1 MDSSVVGGIVRT
13 ILASVG
19 GVLATKGYID
29 DATLQA
35 CIGAIITLGTGI
47 WSVVQKKRAAK

>member
-19 GVLATKGYID
+19 GVLVAKGYVD

-35 CIGAIITLGTGI
+35 CIGALITLGTGI
-47 WSVVQKKRAAK
+47 WSVVQKKSTAK